1 MKLINRTALPLVFT
15 PKFTDPFSCFN
26 HQDFYVVYDQD
37 AEFVADEF
45 YHSRTVL
52 KTLDVGKKT
61 TANKGNKAVGP
72 SYINLSQTLAE
83 TVVKTLINEKMMKV
97 EIYTAG
103 DDKSWFLYRKGS
115 PGNVQQLEELL
126 FARTDVQESPIMMAL
141 TYSSGSS
148 GQRIVGASFCDA
160 LMKKLYVCE
169 FLDSENFSNL
179 ESLIVQV
186 GAKECCVPPLDL
198 KDKDAAKILEILERC
213 QIVVEKKKKSDFD
226 GTSLLS
232 FTAPNAILAVTDYRN
247 ANIYLIFSFNL
258 CYYFI
263 KFLLLTLAS
272 QID

>member
-1 MKLINRTALPLVFT
+1 M
-15 PKFTDPFSCFN
+15 
-26 HQDFYVVYDQD
+26 
-37 AEFVADEF
+37 ADEF

-52 KTLDVGKKT
+52 KTLDVGKKS
-61 TANKGNKAVGP
+61 AASKASKAVGP

-83 TVVKTLINEKMMKV
+83 TVVKTLINEKQMRV

-103 DDKSWFLYRKGS
+103 DDKSWYLFRKGS

-126 FARTDVQESPIMMAL
+126 FARTDVQESPIMMAV
-141 TYSSGSS
+141 TWANGSS
-148 GQRIVGASFCDA
+148 GQRIVGAALCDA

-213 QIVVEKKKKSDFD
+213 QVVLDKRKKSDFD
-226 GTSLLS
+226 GTTFKHLFLPQLFKPCLLPQHALTGIPLLLS
-232 FTAPNAILAVTDYRN
+232 YNSSSEYPT
-247 ANIYLIFSFNL
+247 
-258 CYYFI
+258 
-263 KFLLLTLAS
+263 
-272 QID
+272 